1 MNFLRIERDEQRGLQ
16 ISTFFDAPA
25 FRVEKHNIDGVE
37 QTLHFSAEGE
47 LVQIDIPIDHEG
59 FQTQAFSAPV
69 GLISDAFGDA
79 IVSRIAWE
87 FHPAGEGPVIQG
99 VKEVPAS
106 CYLASQAVLSGVTSL
121 TSQFLLCDEKL
132 ISLSY
137 TSPPTAIPPTF
148 MLAASGESSCGIWYE
163 FFDRDRRDRSGFF
176 RKRRDSGEVQCD
188 LHESDGRKQIA
199 RMEVLANVAL
209 RCLVNPM
216 SATGRR
222 YDRFV
227 IMQGSVLSWPVIVDG
242 RFGFL

>member
-1 MNFLRIERDEQRGLQ
+1 MDFLRIERDEQRGSQ
-16 ISTFFDAPA
+16 VSTFFDTPSV
-25 FRVEKHNIDGVE
+25 RVEKHSVDGVE

-59 FQTQAFSAPV
+59 FQTQASSAPD

-106 CYLASQAVLSGVTSL
+106 CYLASQAVLSGVTSF
-121 TSQFLLCDEKL
+121 TSQFLLGDDKL
-132 ISLSY
+132 LSLSY
-137 TSPPTAIPPTF
+137 SSPPTAIPPTF
-148 MLAASGESSCGIWYE
+148 MLAASCESGRGIWHE
-163 FFDRDRRDRSGFF
+163 FFDRDRSGMF
-176 RKRRDSGEVQCD
+176 RKRRDSGEVQCH

-199 RMEVLANVAL
+199 RMEFLTNAAL
-209 RCLVNPM
+209 RCLINPM

-222 YDRFV
+222 YDRLV
-227 IMQGSVLSWPVIVDG
+227 IMQGSVLSWPVIADG